1 MNATTA
7 FSLFAAVALCA
18 CNPQSSGSQ
27 APAAAASAQNT
38 QAETPPPASVPAQ
51 AAPAQQA
58 QPASSALQT
67 AEPQP
72 AAAQTISAPVSSVS
86 AQGSNLSATGS
97 SLSAQQTGFNIEINL
112 ASDVLFDFDKAD
124 LKPEADA
131 ELQKAAE
138 VIREK
143 GKGLILITGHT
154 DSKGSRAYNKKLSLA
169 RAEAVKQWLEKHG
182 LHYDYQTDGKGAA
195 DPIAP
200 NTNEDG
206 NDNPEGRVKNRRV
219 EIVINKTK
227 RLGK

>member
-1 MNATTA
+1 MNVTTVL
-7 FSLFAAVALCA
+7 SLLAAAALCA

-27 APAAAASAQNT
+27 TPAAAASAQNT
-38 QAETPPPASVPAQ
+38 QAETPPASAPAQ
-51 AAPAQQA
+51 AAPAQ
-58 QPASSALQT
+58 PASAALQT

-72 AAAQTISAPVSSVS
+72 AAAQTASAPVSSVS

-97 SLSAQQTGFNIEINL
+97 SLSGQQTGFNIEINL

-124 LKPEADA
+124 LKPEADP

-154 DSKGSRAYNKKLSLA
+154 DSKGSEAYNKKLSLA
-169 RAEAVKQWLEKHG
+169 RAQAVKKWFESNG
-182 LHYDYQTDGKGAA
+182 LQQDFQTDGKGAA

-206 NDNPEGRVKNRRV
+206 SDNPEGRAKNRRV

-227 RLGK
+227 QLGE

>member
-7 FSLFAAVALCA
+7 FSLLAAATLCA

-27 APAAAASAQNT
+27 TPAAAASAQNT

-51 AAPAQQA
+51 
-58 QPASSALQT
+58 PASAALQT
-67 AEPQP
+67 TEPQP
-72 AAAQTISAPVSSVS
+72 AAAQTTSAPVSSVS

-97 SLSAQQTGFNIEINL
+97 NLSAQQTGFNIEINL

-154 DSKGSRAYNKKLSLA
+154 DSKGSDAYNKKLSLA
-169 RAEAVKQWLEKHG
+169 RAEAVKQWFEKHG

-195 DPIAP
+195 EPIAP
-200 NTNEDG
+200 NTREDG
-206 NDNPEGRVKNRRV
+206 SDNPEGRAQNRRV
-219 EIVINKTK
+219 EIVVDKTK
-227 RLGK
+227 QPKS

>member
-7 FSLFAAVALCA
+7 FSLLAAVALCA

-51 AAPAQQA
+51 VAPA
-58 QPASSALQT
+58 QPASTALQT
-67 AEPQP
+67 AEPQS
-72 AAAQTISAPVSSVS
+72 AAAQTASAPVSSVS

-154 DSKGSRAYNKKLSLA
+154 DSKGSEAYNKKLSLA
-169 RAEAVKQWLEKHG
+169 RAEAVKQWFEKHG

-200 NTNEDG
+200 NTHEDG
-206 NDNPEGRVKNRRV
+206 SDNPEGRTKNRRV

-227 RLGK
+227 QLGE

>member
-7 FSLFAAVALCA
+7 FSLLAAVALCA

-27 APAAAASAQNT
+27 APAA
-38 QAETPPPASVPAQ
+38 PAQ
-51 AAPAQQA
+51 SAPAQQA
-58 QPASSALQT
+58 QPASAALQT

-72 AAAQTISAPVSSVS
+72 AATTSQTVEPQPAAAQTASAPVSSVS

-124 LKPEADA
+124 LKPEADP

-154 DSKGSRAYNKKLSLA
+154 DSKGSEAYNKKLSLA
-169 RAEAVKQWLEKHG
+169 RAQAVKKWFESNG
-182 LHYDYQTDGKGAA
+182 LQHDFQTDGKGAA

-206 NDNPEGRVKNRRV
+206 SDNPEGRAKNRRV

-227 RLGK
+227 QLGE

>member
-1 MNATTA
+1 MNVTTVL
-7 FSLFAAVALCA
+7 SLLAAAALCA

-27 APAAAASAQNT
+27 APDA
-38 QAETPPPASVPAQ
+38 PAQ
-51 AAPAQQA
+51 STPAQQA

-67 AEPQP
+67 AGPQS
-72 AAAQTISAPVSSVS
+72 AAAQTTSAPVSSVS

-97 SLSAQQTGFNIEINL
+97 NLSAQQTGFNIEINL

-154 DSKGSRAYNKKLSLA
+154 DSKGSDAYNKKLSLA
-169 RAEAVKQWLEKHG
+169 RAEAVKQWFEKHG

-195 DPIAP
+195 EPIAP
-200 NTNEDG
+200 NTREDG
-206 NDNPEGRVKNRRV
+206 SDNPEGRAKNRRV

-227 RLGK
+227 RLGE

>member
-1 MNATTA
+1 MNATTVL
-7 FSLFAAVALCA
+7 SLLAAATLCA

-38 QAETPPPASVPAQ
+38 QTETPPPASAPAQ
-51 AAPAQQA
+51 AAPAQ
-58 QPASSALQT
+58 PASAALQT
-67 AEPQP
+67 AEPQS
-72 AAAQTISAPVSSVS
+72 AAAQTTSAPVSSVS

-124 LKPEADA
+124 LKPEADP

-154 DSKGSRAYNKKLSLA
+154 DSKGSDAYNKKLSLA
-169 RAEAVKQWLEKHG
+169 RAEAVKQWFEKHG

-200 NTNEDG
+200 NTLEDG
-206 NDNPEGRVKNRRV
+206 SDNPEGRAKNRRV

-227 RLGK
+227 QLGE

>member
-7 FSLFAAVALCA
+7 LSLLAAVALCA

-27 APAAAASAQNT
+27 APAASAQ
-38 QAETPPPASVPAQ
+38 S
-51 AAPAQQA
+51 APAQQA
-58 QPASSALQT
+58 QPASAALQT

-72 AAAQTISAPVSSVS
+72 APAQTASAPASTVS

-124 LKPEADA
+124 LKPEADP

-154 DSKGSRAYNKKLSLA
+154 DSKGSEAYNKKLSLA
-169 RAEAVKQWLEKHG
+169 RAEAVKQWFEKHG

-206 NDNPEGRVKNRRV
+206 SDNPEGRAKNRRV

-227 RLGK
+227 QLGE

>member
-7 FSLFAAVALCA
+7 FSLLAAATLCA

-27 APAAAASAQNT
+27 TPAAAASAQNT

-51 AAPAQQA
+51 AAPAQ
-58 QPASSALQT
+58 PASAALQT

-72 AAAQTISAPVSSVS
+72 AAAQTTSAPVSSVS

-97 SLSAQQTGFNIEINL
+97 NLSAQQTGFNIEINL

-124 LKPEADA
+124 LKPEADP

-154 DSKGSRAYNKKLSLA
+154 DSKGSDAYNKKLSLA
-169 RAEAVKQWLEKHG
+169 RAEAVKQWFEKHG

-195 DPIAP
+195 EPIAP
-200 NTNEDG
+200 NTREDG
-206 NDNPEGRVKNRRV
+206 SDNPEGRAKNRRV

-227 RLGK
+227 RLGE

>member
-7 FSLFAAVALCA
+7 FSLLAAVALCA

-27 APAAAASAQNT
+27 APAA
-38 QAETPPPASVPAQ
+38 PAQ
-51 AAPAQQA
+51 SAPAQQA
-58 QPASSALQT
+58 QPASAALQT

-72 AAAQTISAPVSSVS
+72 APAQTTSAPVSSVS

-154 DSKGSRAYNKKLSLA
+154 DSKGSEAYNKKLSLA
-169 RAEAVKQWLEKHG
+169 RAEAVKQWFEKHG

-206 NDNPEGRVKNRRV
+206 SDNPEGRAKNRRV

-227 RLGK
+227 QLGE